1 MTRNPFLTTINPW
14 DVTPIT
20 RRKKLLILKLC
31 LLFRHTVTEVFNL
44 YQRTRYGDCVF
55 HQIRIVLQNSFKKW
69 DSCHTRLS
77 VDKSMSHYWRA
88 WMTLQVRGLSDIKVH
103 EKQAYSSRGNRMF
116 NWLLNATFFYITTVF
131 NCQNML
137 RQCFQFKPNRMSETK
152 QSSKSQKEEK
162 GNSDKWN
169 LGRENLVH

>member
-88 WMTLQVRGLSDIKVH
+88 WMTLQVRVLSDIKVH

-116 NWLLNATFFYITTVF
+116 NWLLNATFFLHHYGI
-131 NCQNML
+131 
-137 RQCFQFKPNRMSETK
+137 
-152 QSSKSQKEEK
+152 
-162 GNSDKWN
+162 
-169 LGRENLVH
+169 